1 MSKNASRSQDDVTR
15 PVVDVKRRSQDNVTK
30 PVVDVSRRSRSTT
43 NGPEEEHLPEITGKE
58 RKRKMTI
65 LNHINPGY
73 SMGSFADDCTTPQAF
88 RGNHIQFQEWKSN

>member
-15 PVVDVKRRSQDNVTK
+15 PTVDVSKRRS
-30 PVVDVSRRSRSTT
+30 T

-88 RGNHIQFQEWKSN
+88 KGNHIQFKEWKSN